1 MISIAWE
8 GSNLSEKPS
17 LLPTAFVTYNDLSAL
32 GLLDVLSRRG
42 VQVPNDVSV
51 VGFDNIPESA
61 LTEPPLTTV
70 DQSIQ
75 ALGREAVRIL
85 VRLINDPGS
94 SGEPTHTT
102 LPTHLIV
109 RRSCAP
115 PRR

>member
-1 MISIAWE
+1 MRVP
-8 GSNLSEKPS
+8 G
-17 LLPTAFVTYNDLSAL
+17 DLAL
-32 GLLDVLSRRG
+32 
-42 VQVPNDVSV
+42 

-85 VRLINDPGS
+85 IGLINGPS
-94 SGEPTHTT
+94 RLSEPVHVL
-102 LPTHLIV
+102 LPSELVV

-115 PRR
+115 PGR